1 MKPGPKTEYDKISR
15 NSDSDVT
22 NAICENISFFLILPK
37 FEAVLW

>member
-1 MKPGPKTEYDKISR
+1 MKPGPKTKYDKISR

-22 NAICENISFFLILPK
+22 NANFEDIFFFLILRK